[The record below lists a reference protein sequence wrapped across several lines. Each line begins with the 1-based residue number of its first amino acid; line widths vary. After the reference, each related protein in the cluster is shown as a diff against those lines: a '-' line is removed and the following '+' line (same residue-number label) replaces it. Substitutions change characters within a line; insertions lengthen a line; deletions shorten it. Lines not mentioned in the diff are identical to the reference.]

1 MYRRRFLVGLASLGF
16 SIVPSTVVASKNAGT
31 VFNIVWRDIKVG
43 YSSLNLIKNGSNV
56 IVKVDVKI
64 DVSLLGLRLFSYT
77 LKCKEV
83 WKNKE
88 LISLKSK
95 VVMGKKH
102 EYVNGERTANG
113 FDIDGSAFSGI
124 VKGNPATTS
133 YFTPDFLKRSVWI
146 STQNGKPL
154 EVQCTKIGQAQL
166 ETSKGKTTATNWKV
180 SGDLNLNLF
189 YDKNNEWV
197 GSKFRAGG
205 SDTTFIL
212 HNKIGRN
219 HKIWTQS

>member
-1 MYRRRFLVGLASLGF
+1 MHRRQFLIGLTSLGF
-16 SIVPSTVVASKNAGT
+16 CTLPSKVIAARNAGT
-31 VFNIVWRDIKVG
+31 VFNIVWRDIEVG
-43 YSSLNLIKNGSNV
+43 YSSLNLIKNGSNL

-64 DVSLLGLRLFSYT
+64 DVSLLGLSLFSYS
-77 LKCKEV
+77 LKCREI

-88 LISLKSK
+88 LLSLKSN
-95 VVMGKKH
+95 VLMGKKT
-102 EYVNGERTANG
+102 EYVNGERTKNG
-113 FDIDGSAFSGI
+113 FRIDGSAFSGI
-124 VKGNPATTS
+124 IKGTPATTS

-154 EVQCTKIGQAQL
+154 EVQCTKVEEARLQTA
-166 ETSKGKTTATNWKV
+166 KGTIIATNWRV

-212 HNKIGRN
+212 HKKIGRN

>member
-1 MYRRRFLVGLASLGF
+1 MFRRQLLIGLISLGF
-16 SIVPSTVVASKNAGT
+16 SAIPSTVVASKNAGT
-31 VFNIVWRDIKVG
+31 VFNIVWRDIEVG
-43 YSSLNLIKNGSNV
+43 YSSLNLIKNGSNL

-64 DVSLLGLRLFSYT
+64 DVSLLGLRLFSYS
-77 LKCKEV
+77 LQCKEV

-88 LISLKSK
+88 LLSLKSK
-95 VVMGKKH
+95 VLMGKKH
-102 EYVNGERTANG
+102 EYVNGERTVNG
-113 FDIDGSAFSGI
+113 FEVDGSSFSGV

-133 YFTPDFLKRSVWI
+133 YFTPDFLERSVWI

-154 EVQCTKIGQAQL
+154 EVKCTKIGEEQL
-166 ETSKGKTTATNWKV
+166 ETSKGKITAANWKV
-180 SGDLNLNLF
+180 TGDLNLNLF
-189 YDKNNEWV
+189 YDKSNEWV

>member
-1 MYRRRFLVGLASLGF
+1 MYRRQFLIGLTSFGF
-16 SIVPSTVVASKNAGT
+16 SIVPSTVIASKNAGT
-31 VFNIVWRDIKVG
+31 VFNILWRDIDVG
-43 YSSLNLIKNGSNV
+43 YSSLNLIKNGSNL

-64 DVSLLGLRLFSYT
+64 DVSLLGLRLFSYS
-77 LKCKEV
+77 LNCKEI

-88 LISLKSK
+88 LLSLKSK
-95 VVMGKKH
+95 VVMGKKY
-102 EYVNGERTANG
+102 EYVNGERTLNG
-113 FDIDGSAFSGI
+113 FEIDGSAFSGTL
-124 VKGNPATTS
+124 KGNLATTS
-133 YFTPDFLKRSVWI
+133 YFTPDFLKRNVWI
-146 STQNGKPL
+146 STQNGRPL
-154 EVQCTKIGQAQL
+154 EVKCTKIGEAKL
-166 ETSKGKTTATNWKV
+166 DTPKGKITATNWKV

-212 HNKIGRN
+212 HKKIGRN